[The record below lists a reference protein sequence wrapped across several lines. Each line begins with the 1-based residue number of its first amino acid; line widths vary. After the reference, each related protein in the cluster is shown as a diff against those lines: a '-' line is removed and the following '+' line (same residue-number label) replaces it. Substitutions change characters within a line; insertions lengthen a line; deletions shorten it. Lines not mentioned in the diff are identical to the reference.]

1 LAIVASI
8 LVLLTVGFIFLA
20 IGLTGG
26 SPRERREALLKKRL
40 GLLSKEQGRETV
52 VSASILRDELLSQI
66 PTLHKGL
73 SRLKLAHKLDRLLKQ
88 ADSPMRVGE
97 LLLFTLVLGLV
108 GFGVGYF
115 LGRSPI
121 SGVVGCCALASLPI
135 INVVRRKRKRVGAFV
150 AQFPDALD
158 LMTSALRAGHAFTG
172 AIQLVAEEMPDPL
185 STEFKST
192 FDEQNLGLSFKE
204 ALMNLAERVDSM
216 DARFFVIA
224 MVIQRETG
232 GNVAEILEKIG
243 YTIRERFKM
252 LGQLRALTADARLS
266 GIVLALL
273 PVAVGL
279 IILLINPSYIMF
291 LFKDPTGRTMLGLA
305 MGMMVLGYV
314 WIRRI
319 VNIEV

>member
-20 IGLTGG
+20 VGLAGG
-26 SPRERREALLKKRL
+26 SPRDRREALLKKRL
-40 GLLSKEQGRETV
+40 GLLSKEQGREAV

-66 PTLHKGL
+66 PALHRGL
-73 SRLKLAHKLDRLLKQ
+73 SRLRLAHKLDRLLKQ

-108 GFGVGYF
+108 GFAIGYF

-135 INVVRRKRKRVGAFV
+135 INVVRRKKRRVGAFV

-172 AIQLVAEEMPDPL
+172 AIQLVAEEMPEPL

-232 GNVAEILEKIG
+232 GNVAEILEKIS

-291 LFKDPTGRTMLGLA
+291 LFKDPTGRTMLGVA
-305 MGMMVLGYV
+305 MGMMVLGYI